1 MSSCCCGVVSTENN
15 NGIGHTN
22 SHNRCDDVVVEVNCV
37 VPLAVGGIPK
47 PLAQVNHVHSV
58 DKFAMATWHHSDASA
73 LLRTRKPKSWT
84 RRLLRAWSGCVLPL
98 TTLSTLLAC
107 QERPEPLTQQHDAQ
121 LGVRGA
127 LHVQHADV
135 WPSRPCCCRHPA
147 QAWRTQPPNRRRR
160 TPPLS
165 RSIVMKP

>member
-1 MSSCCCGVVSTENN
+1 MSCRWPLAASPSRLRRSVSTLLTRWETYVRN
-15 NGIGHTN
+15 
-22 SHNRCDDVVVEVNCV
+22 
-37 VPLAVGGIPK
+37 
-47 PLAQVNHVHSV
+47 
-58 DKFAMATWHHSDASA
+58 KFAMATWHHSDASA